1 MVTISQFEF
10 RLLIALVLGAAIGF
24 ERQWR
29 HKMAGVKT
37 NALVSLGSAL
47 FILLAA
53 KITGDNSSSARI
65 AAQIVTGI
73 GFLGAGAIMKEG
85 FNVSGLNTA
94 STIWC
99 SGAVGCLAGL
109 GFWYEAS
116 IGTFFVIISHLV
128 LRPVENRIEKRTNSN
143 NGNSLYRLTIK
154 CGLLVKD
161 DVRESIF
168 KSIAVHHN
176 LKVSTYNVEFVTE
189 QNVNIEIMLKVID
202 KPDEDILL
210 INNTINQLKDIQLIK
225 WENVD

>member
-10 RLLIALVLGAAIGF
+10 RLLIALLLGAAIGF

-94 STIWC
+94 ATI
-99 SGAVGCLAGL
+99 
-109 GFWYEAS
+109 
-116 IGTFFVIISHLV
+116 
-128 LRPVENRIEKRTNSN
+128 
-143 NGNSLYRLTIK
+143 
-154 CGLLVKD
+154 
-161 DVRESIF
+161 
-168 KSIAVHHN
+168 
-176 LKVSTYNVEFVTE
+176 
-189 QNVNIEIMLKVID
+189 
-202 KPDEDILL
+202 
-210 INNTINQLKDIQLIK
+210 
-225 WENVD
+225 